1 MFKNIYGKG
10 IIGRVRDRGT
20 LVWTLIFPL
29 VLATLFYIVFSGL
42 DTAAMF
48 MRFPLGVVNNE
59 AFQQDVAFSTA
70 LEAVSDEDGLFTLV
84 IFESEED
91 AEAALE
97 NGELHGYVLAG
108 EIPTLIVRG
117 DGIEETIA
125 KTFLDRYLQT
135 RSVVEHIVA
144 TNPEAMAGLTEILTP
159 VEFTEEITL
168 SHNPP
173 SGMLNFFYAL
183 LAMTAMYGSFQGLQ
197 TIVYMQANL
206 SALGARQALSPTKRW
221 KMITYDMLSGLTI
234 HFTCMMVLIAF
245 MTFVLGIN
253 FGQQIGFVIL
263 ACFAGS
269 LLGISF
275 GAVVSVTS
283 KLKEGAKSSILL
295 AITMVCSFLA
305 GLMFPD
311 LNFLVAQNAPI
322 VSWINPAAR
331 IVDAFYALY
340 FFDTYERFALN
351 MAIVIGMS
359 IVMLITTAI
368 LMRRHR
374 YESI

>member
-1 MFKNIYGKG
+1 MFRNIYGKG
-10 IIGRVRDRGT
+10 IIGRFRDRGT

-48 MRFPLGVVNNE
+48 NRFPLGVVDDD
-59 AFQQDVAFSTA
+59 AFQQNTAFSAA
-70 LEAVSDEDGLFTLV
+70 LESVSDEDGLFELI
-84 IFESEED
+84 IFASTED

-97 NGELHGYVLAG
+97 NGETFGYILAG
-108 EIPTLIVRG
+108 EIPTIVVRG
-117 DGIEETIA
+117 DGIEQTIA

-135 RSVVEHIVA
+135 RSVIEHIMA
-144 TNPEAMAGLTEILTP
+144 TNPAAMADITEILTP

-197 TIVYMQANL
+197 TIIYMQANL

-221 KMITYDMLSGLTI
+221 KMIFSDMLSGLTI
-234 HFTCMMVLIAF
+234 HFACMMVLLAF

-253 FGQQIGFVIL
+253 FGQQLGFIIL
-263 ACFAGS
+263 TCFAGS

-283 KLKEGAKSSILL
+283 KLKEGGKSAILL
-295 AITMVCSFLA
+295 GVTMVCVFLA

-311 LNFLVAQNAPI
+311 IKFLIAQNVPI

-331 IVDAFYALY
+331 LVDAFYALY

-351 MAIVIGMS
+351 IVIVLGMS
-359 IVMLITTAI
+359 IAMFIITAI